1 MVFQINCE
9 LVIFRWW
16 KLYPQ
21 SAKNPLQSNKT
32 VQRSIRTVNNIT
44 LNLPKPPKKIINTT
58 LTSKRKLRL
67 SQLRLFE
74 DGVEVL
80 ESTPCRDQQRLLLA
94 AESPDL
100 AKPVAA
106 EAEAFAGAVGALGRH
121 KLGLNETEATVKSL
135 GFLKCSKNG
144 GGKMEWWVG

>member
-1 MVFQINCE
+1 M
-9 LVIFRWW
+9 
-16 KLYPQ
+16 
-21 SAKNPLQSNKT
+21 
-32 VQRSIRTVNNIT
+32 
-44 LNLPKPPKKIINTT
+44 
-58 LTSKRKLRL
+58 
-67 SQLRLFE
+67 
-74 DGVEVL
+74 EVP

-135 GFLKCSKNG
+135 GFLKCSKKWGVERWNG
-144 GGKMEWWVG
+144 GWGIDVFLFLEGR